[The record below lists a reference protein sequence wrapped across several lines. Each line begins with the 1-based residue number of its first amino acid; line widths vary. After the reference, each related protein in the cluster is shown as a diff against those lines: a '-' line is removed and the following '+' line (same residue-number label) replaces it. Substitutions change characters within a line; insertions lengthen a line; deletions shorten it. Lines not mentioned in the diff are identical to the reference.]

1 MFSKVYNVSVFF
13 DLLSVNCPG
22 VWLCPKGTVF
32 IKVTMFGVSDVTKEV
47 GPTFPLVFNE
57 RFTFHKAFKQL
68 ASLGNLHRELET
80 SRISMELL
88 QFPAAKNDPIRLAIF
103 SSTLADILYTP
114 LTGYKSKETSADLDL
129 LFCPCSI
136 FPGIIA
142 PKAEVSTK
150 LAIVETTEKVSADG
164 KHSMIP
170 ATVSSRSCTMRKKTD
185 AKIIRQ
191 HPVCHTKNNVYCK
204 CLNGPRVSSSMKLF
218 SGGDSK
224 KSEKSRRLIKS
235 GGSSPMSKKRC
246 DDCSSCSSIFPFESR
261 SLEKSPSQK
270 GSVREY
276 IVAHH
281 YATRTN
287 KVPVVSGPELDSIC
301 DCQLCKRYE
310 LYFRERTDDGRR
322 SCCKCACNQ
331 PSSESALSNPKMARS
346 RSGDHECHSP
356 VSIGSIS
363 SSDDDVVFY
372 CHCHR
377 SLGKGRT
384 ASGYTID
391 EGDSDPTSK
400 GGQDE
405 CRRFMKFQE
414 QEREKKAKPDKKKQP
429 SRRGHA
435 TLLVEKNSKLGK

>member
-1 MFSKVYNVSVFF
+1 MA
-13 DLLSVNCPG
+13 LSQRYG
-22 VWLCPKGTVF
+22 LHKGDHVRR
-32 IKVTMFGVSDVTKEV
+32 VRRDEGGRADV
-47 GPTFPLVFNE
+47 PSRLQ
-57 RFTFHKAFKQL
+57 RTFHFSQGVQAARL
-68 ASLGNLHRELET
+68 ARQFTQGAGDFQDIHGTTPVPGGEKRPYPARHLLLDSGRHPLHSSDGIQVEGDLCRL
-80 SRISMELL
+80 
-88 QFPAAKNDPIRLAIF
+88 RLAIL
-103 SSTLADILYTP
+103 S
-114 LTGYKSKETSADLDL
+114 
-129 LFCPCSI
+129 LFHLP
-136 FPGIIA
+136 A

-429 SRRGHA
+429 SRRGHV
-435 TLLVEKNSKLGK
+435 TLLVEKNSKLGKWGVKTLQ